1 MPNTHQARERL
12 RVFQEFFM
20 IEQPISPPLGSSPLR
35 SLLSRV
41 RNSKLFRNI
50 VTAVSGTAGAQLIN
64 LALMPVIMRIY
75 GPESFGVLGTFQ
87 SVSMILITVAALT
100 YPTAIVLPRREA
112 DAHKLIRLSLKV
124 AACIA
129 LSLTVLLV
137 LFGKQIAETLNIEIL
152 IPFLLL
158 LPFTMF
164 TGAVLE
170 ICQQWLYRTHQ
181 FRLTATAAT
190 THALLYNGM
199 RSGAGLIAASPPVL
213 VVTTALYY
221 AVHSCI
227 LIVGILLTRK
237 KRVPVPEPE
246 GIEEEPVQSVAKRY
260 RDFPIFRAPQVLI
273 NAIAVNM
280 PTLVLASMYGAVPA
294 GFFALCAQVLS
305 MPNNLIGK
313 AVGDV
318 YYPRIT
324 QAIHEK
330 EPLVPL
336 LLKGI
341 AGLTAIGF
349 VPFVLLSIIGPW
361 LFGLVFGAQWYE
373 AGEYARWLALAELA
387 GFMARPCM
395 VAIPALELQG
405 RYLIVEIAST
415 VLRIG
420 GAVLG
425 GLIFKDPLGVVT
437 TYAAV
442 NGAINLTVIGLVLV
456 QARKWDRRTAAR
468 AARA

>member
-1 MPNTHQARERL
+1 
-12 RVFQEFFM
+12 M
-20 IEQPISPPLGSSPLR
+20 IEHPFSPPVEGSSLR
-35 SLLSRV
+35 RLVHRT

-75 GPESFGVLGTFQ
+75 GPQSFGVLGTFQ

-100 YPTAIVLPRREA
+100 YPTAICLPRREA
-112 DAHKLIRLSLKV
+112 DARKLVRLSLTI
-124 AACIA
+124 ATAIA
-129 LSLTVLLV
+129 LAMTTLL
-137 LFGKQIAETLNIEIL
+137 LLLGPQIAEALKIQIL
-152 IPFLLL
+152 IPYLLL
-158 LPFTMF
+158 LPLTMF
-164 TGAVLE
+164 TGALLE
-170 ICQQWLYRTHQ
+170 TCQQWLYRTQQ

-190 THALLYNGM
+190 THALVYNGM
-199 RSGAGLIAASPPVL
+199 RSGAGLIQSSPAVL

-227 LIVGILLTRK
+227 LLVAILFTGK
-237 KRVPVPEPE
+237 KRVRQPDPE
-246 GIEEEPVQSVAKRY
+246 GLDEEPTQSVARRY
-260 RDFPIFRAPQVLI
+260 RDFPLFRAPQVLI

-280 PTLVLASMYGAVPA
+280 PTLVLASMFGPVPA
-294 GFFALCAQVLS
+294 GYFALCAQVLS

-324 QAIHEK
+324 QAIHHK

-349 VPFVLLSIIGPW
+349 VPFVTLSIIGPW
-361 LFGLVFGAQWYE
+361 LFGLVFGAQWHA
-373 AGEYARWLALAELA
+373 AGEYARWLALAEFA

-415 VLRIG
+415 VLRVA

-425 GLIFKDPLGVVT
+425 GIIFKDPLGVVT
-437 TYAAV
+437 SYAAV

-456 QARKWDRRTAAR
+456 QARHWDRRTLAA
-468 AARA
+468 A